1 MVWPGFEH
9 LHVDRV
15 CIAVTTG
22 LMKALGFIVALLGIT
37 HARSLGYGR
46 TAWTGRASAL
56 LLRTIRC
63 YRKDLPGNPFPIPAK
78 IAGQNHLWGG
88 TFEDVILTGINQPM
102 DPFSAPI
109 DMIFQG

>member
-37 HARSLGYGR
+37 PRDP
-46 TAWTGRASAL
+46 W
-56 LLRTIRC
+56 
-63 YRKDLPGNPFPIPAK
+63 D
-78 IAGQNHLWGG
+78 GQ
-88 TFEDVILTGINQPM
+88 DDM
-102 DPFSAPI
+102 DRPRFRAPI
-109 DMIFQG
+109 EDNPLL